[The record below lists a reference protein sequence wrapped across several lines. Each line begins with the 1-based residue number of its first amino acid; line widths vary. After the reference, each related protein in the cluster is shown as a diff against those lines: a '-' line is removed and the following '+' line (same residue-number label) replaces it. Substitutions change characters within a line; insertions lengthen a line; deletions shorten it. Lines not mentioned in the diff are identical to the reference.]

1 MVRMYVC
8 GGGRIITMVRMY
20 VCGGGRIITMVRMYV
35 CGGGEDYHNGSY
47 VCVGGGRV
55 EILIDT
61 FILIVQS
68 YQR

>member
-1 MVRMYVC
+1 MVRMYVY

-20 VCGGGRIITMVRMYV
+20 VCGGRIITMVRMYV
-35 CGGGEDYHNGSY
+35 CGGEGYHYGLY
-47 VCVGGGRV
+47 VWGGRV
-55 EILIDT
+55 EILIDM